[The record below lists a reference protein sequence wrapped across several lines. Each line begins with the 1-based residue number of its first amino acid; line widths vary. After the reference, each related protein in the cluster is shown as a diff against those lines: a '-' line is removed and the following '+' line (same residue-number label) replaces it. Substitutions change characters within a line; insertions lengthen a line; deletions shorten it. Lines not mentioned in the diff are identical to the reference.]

1 MKGFLISTMMV
12 VIALLFT
19 SIAARPAWD
28 RDELE
33 AALLGAGAGAV
44 DAVPLIALGR

>member
-1 MKGFLISTMMV
+1 MV

-33 AALLGAGAGAV
+33 LALRGAGAGAV
-44 DAVPLIALGR
+44 DDGAAGWDPAGGGDW